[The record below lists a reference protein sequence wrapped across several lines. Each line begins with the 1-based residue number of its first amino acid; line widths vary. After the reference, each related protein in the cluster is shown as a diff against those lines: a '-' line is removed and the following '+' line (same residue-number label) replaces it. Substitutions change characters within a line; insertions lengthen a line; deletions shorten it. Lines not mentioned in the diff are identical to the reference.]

1 MVELEVIRMDL
12 SMIELLYDSIQE
24 QPEIF
29 IPKDRQ
35 FEIEMSKLC
44 EIEMLAKEQ
53 LTEEQLAIFK
63 QFDQVQSEV
72 QGITN
77 RMQYKNGFISGFL
90 LYAEIFSGRYCHDNN
105 E

>member
-1 MVELEVIRMDL
+1 MDL

-24 QPEIF
+24 QSEIF

-44 EIEMLAKEQ
+44 EIEMLAKEH
-53 LTEEQLAIFK
+53 LTEEQMAIFK
-63 QFDQVQSEV
+63 QFDEVQSEI

-77 RMQYKNGFISGFL
+77 RDQFKNGFISGFL
-90 LYAEIFSGRYCHDNN
+90 LCSEIFSGRCNHDNN

>member
-1 MVELEVIRMDL
+1 MDL

-53 LTEEQLAIFK
+53 LAIFK

-90 LYAEIFSGRYCHDNN
+90 LYAEIFSGRCCHDNN